1 MKTGASTHA
10 PSALT
15 EDSEDMRH
23 ETDTLYKC
31 IIYKYSAASQKNRP
45 KENVSELV
53 VTAQKLRPITDSLSS
68 SDRARL
74 TLRIVELG
82 NHFVS

>member
-45 KENVSELV
+45 KENVSE

-82 NHFVS
+82 SHL